1 MVAWQ
6 NQTWE
11 GSAGTHHKGCS
22 RIPKHTCGE
31 EVCEI
36 KANCSLIAKS
46 CCFHAS
52 CTHLQ
57 IIPFWKCT
65 CNQTLHP
72 GPMLLAQST
81 DIMPDVYIYIYGCML
96 HVPGPPPTKSSSP
109 LVFQSVVL
117 RVFPRVKVKT
127 SLSEFLG
134 HPCDGNSIPTK
145 NNLQILSERL
155 MGGFSLPYSLQLCR
169 KANKNGKAAVFA
181 SLNPL
186 RHNVSK
192 LPICAV
198 LTEDLVGI

>member
-81 DIMPDVYIYIYGCML
+81 DIMPDVYIYIWVHAPRSWASPHQVLITPCLPVCRFTSISTGEGKDFFVRVPWAPMRWQL
-96 HVPGPPPTKSSSP
+96 HSNKKQSPNPFRKIDGWLFTPLLPSAVPKSQQERESCSFCIVEPSS
-109 LVFQSVVL
+109 
-117 RVFPRVKVKT
+117 
-127 SLSEFLG
+127 
-134 HPCDGNSIPTK
+134 
-145 NNLQILSERL
+145 
-155 MGGFSLPYSLQLCR
+155 
-169 KANKNGKAAVFA
+169 A
-181 SLNPL
+181 
-186 RHNVSK
+186 
-192 LPICAV
+192 
-198 LTEDLVGI
+198 